1 MNVEQM
7 EEDRLLASSPEEL
20 SIDEKFLLQSSDE
33 EFNKS
38 VEISGCMNC
47 IFIMPEKR
55 EKSKEQKSLSTVTQV
70 VTQQPPNKQAKHDEF
85 KAYKVNLGRFGNYF
99 SLALLLFRL

>member
-33 EFNKS
+33 ELNKS
-38 VEISGCMNC
+38 VEMSGCMNC
-47 IFIMPEKR
+47 IFIMSEKV
-55 EKSKEQKSLSTVTQV
+55 ETSKEQKSLSAVNRV
-70 VTQQPPNKQAKHDEF
+70 VTQQPHNKQAKHDAF
-85 KAYKVNLGRFGNYF
+85 KAYKVDLGRV
-99 SLALLLFRL
+99 